1 MKLVVRGSI
10 ELAPGTRVELS
21 DDAVQFVVKGSGWLG
36 IPWRA
41 WEELYRHTIR
51 WRRLGRD

>member
-21 DDAVQFVVKGSGWLG
+21 DDTVQFVVKDSGWLR

-41 WEELYRHTIR
+41 WEELSCHTVR
-51 WRRLGRD
+51 WRRLGGY